1 MDSSIYLPT
10 QGGRGIVYLL
20 ENSYNYLNAPIV
32 TRKEVITTLA
42 SAIIYAVY
50 NPNAMTAALY
60 YKIGDA
66 D

>member
-1 MDSSIYLPT
+1 MDSTIYLPT

-20 ENSYNYLNAPIV
+20 ENSYNYLNAPMV

-42 SAIIYAVY
+42 STIIYTVY
-50 NPNAMTAALY
+50 NPNVMTATLY
-60 YKIGDA
+60 YKIGEA